1 MPSRFLKKR
10 PPAHLLFHLFYAAKI
25 AILYIYI
32 YIFIYTTINCYI
44 CSQVQY
50 TCTAKQNPT
59 VFHSPGDSQ
68 DPRIRRNW
76 SQEMTP
82 EIWEVPKLTPS
93 PKKGLPFLSFT
104 ALKISSEEAFR
115 NMFFLQKLKCICW
128 LLESLETCV
137 SPIPVINVSV
147 EYVSFGKFQ
156 IRHYVKWPL
165 WVFGCVWPSV
175 DQQFKEKTI
184 AERSGP
190 FLRSEAKP

>member
-1 MPSRFLKKR
+1 
-10 PPAHLLFHLFYAAKI
+10 
-25 AILYIYI
+25 
-32 YIFIYTTINCYI
+32 
-44 CSQVQY
+44 
-50 TCTAKQNPT
+50 
-59 VFHSPGDSQ
+59 
-68 DPRIRRNW
+68 
-76 SQEMTP
+76 MTP

-93 PKKGLPFLSFT
+93 PKEGLNFLSFT
-104 ALKISSEEAFR
+104 ALKISSEEAFQ

-190 FLRSEAKP
+190 FLRSEAKPWETLFFAHVFLTSLNWFEGSMWRSAKWPWCDSCSPWKNQCKLYIWIEDFNVKTLGEKYFNRFLGGAKTKAD